1 MQKRRQANQHYLS
14 QANQHYLSQANSFTY
29 RNEDNNIERGSS
41 STLIASS
48 SKTIQNQAGRKNIDT
63 GPIIRNIGYENTR
76 SISPRNRSKSPVY
89 RATTPPTI
97 EELEK
102 MRLKSNKKRKS
113 DKSSTIEII
122 NSDSDDE
129 VVMLD

>member
-1 MQKRRQANQHYLS
+1 MQKRRQANQHYL
-14 QANQHYLSQANSFTY
+14 NQANSFSY
-29 RNEDNNIERGSS
+29 RNQDKYIERGSS

-48 SKTIQNQAGRKNIDT
+48 SCTIQNQAVRKNIDT
-63 GPIIRNIGYENTR
+63 ESLIRNLGYEDTR

-102 MRLKSNKKRKS
+102 MTSKSNKKRKC
-113 DKSSTIEII
+113 DKSSTIETITL
-122 NSDSDDE
+122 DSDDE
-129 VVMLD
+129 VVLLD